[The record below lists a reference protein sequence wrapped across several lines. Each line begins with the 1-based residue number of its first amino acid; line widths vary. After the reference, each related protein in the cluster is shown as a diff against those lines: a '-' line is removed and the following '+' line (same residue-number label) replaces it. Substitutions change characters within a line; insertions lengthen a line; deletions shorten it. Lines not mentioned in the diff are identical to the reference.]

1 MASSFPLASSP
12 SPLPSTSIS
21 NTGDSFN
28 ESDTEGSTVTV
39 SLEDDFEDRTIKAV
53 RVDYN
58 EFFELPT
65 QPNTNAKCVGRCK
78 QCRKSYKY
86 TLTSKGNLLSTFKP
100 ATVEAFVFIKNL
112 KRRQLKIVKYLL
124 TRVLFIVIKEQ

>member
-1 MASSFPLASSP
+1 MASPFPLASSP
-12 SPLPSTSIS
+12 SPLPSTSSS

-58 EFFELPT
+58 EFFELPI

-78 QCRKSYKY
+78 QCRKS
-86 TLTSKGNLLSTFKP
+86 
-100 ATVEAFVFIKNL
+100 
-112 KRRQLKIVKYLL
+112 
-124 TRVLFIVIKEQ
+124 

>member
-1 MASSFPLASSP
+1 MASPFPLASSP
-12 SPLPSTSIS
+12 SPPWPSTSSS

-86 TLTSKGNLLSTFKP
+86 TCQFPAVQRHLLKDYFQRLGS
-100 ATVEAFVFIKNL
+100 
-112 KRRQLKIVKYLL
+112 Y
-124 TRVLFIVIKEQ
+124 